1 VLGLE
6 ALRTQ
11 SPDAHL
17 VELVGNEIEDVLPVG
32 LGGEAAVAVATA
44 ELLEVVVQ
52 VAHRRLLLRGGG
64 EEASGSAS
72 MPAISTSTA
81 ANFSSDGSSTGAASF
96 TGLSL
101 WRVIRFL
108 LMPDFLSLNVVQ
120 RRQSAA
126 ACCRGVNPFG

>member
-1 VLGLE
+1 
-6 ALRTQ
+6 
-11 SPDAHL
+11 
-17 VELVGNEIEDVLPVG
+17 VELVGDEIEDVFPIRLSA
-32 LGGEAAVAVATA
+32 EAAVAVAPA

-81 ANFSSDGSSTGAASF
+81 ANFSSDGSSTGATSF
-96 TGLSL
+96 TGLPL
-101 WRVIRFL
+101 QRLIRFL
-108 LMPDFLSLNVVQ
+108 RMLDFPSSNVVQ

-126 ACCRGVNPFG
+126 MLPWCQSIRVSVTARLRAP